1 MGQVMCCGAPDVDTS
16 SSPIRRR
23 FVRES
28 VGAFDAASEAN
39 WVRARSEG
47 DCLIQRAPGAEHQ
60 AIALRRIRSVPPT
73 DAGDFMRWTA
83 FPQCLDAHGKPAW
96 LAIDSTLSLPSDA
109 RVSVPIRMR
118 ITSDEGH
125 PRYEA
130 RNVLFFRVEG
140 SGRGVWVASLHP
152 TTGQP
157 LIEMESLL

>member
-1 MGQVMCCGAPDVDTS
+1 VDVS
-16 SSPIRRR
+16 SSPNRRR
-23 FVRES
+23 FARES

-73 DAGDFMRWTA
+73 DAGDFMRWTD
-83 FPQCLDAHGKPAW
+83 FPQCLDEHGKPAW

-130 RNVLFFRVEG
+130 RNVLFYRVVG
-140 SGRGVWVASLHP
+140 TGRGVWVASLHP